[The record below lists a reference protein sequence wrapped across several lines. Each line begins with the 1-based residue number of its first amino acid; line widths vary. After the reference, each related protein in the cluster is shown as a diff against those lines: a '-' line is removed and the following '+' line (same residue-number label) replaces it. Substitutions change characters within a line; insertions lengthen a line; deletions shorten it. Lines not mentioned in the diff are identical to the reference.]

1 MKIIMTGGGTG
12 GHIYPAITIAD
23 KIKRKNPNAEILFIG
38 TKRGLEKDIVPQH
51 GYDIEFIAVSGF
63 DRKNILKS
71 IKTIRDLFLGIKQ
84 ANEIIN
90 RFKPDIVIGTGGYV
104 CGPVVRAAHKKGIKT
119 YIHEQ
124 NAFPGMT
131 NKMLEKFANKVF
143 ISFSESK
150 KYFKDQSKLILSGNP
165 IRKEFTL
172 QNNSEN
178 RKALNIT
185 DGDFV
190 VLCFSGSLGSK
201 TINNSIV
208 EAVREINSNDD
219 KLKIFFITG
228 RSYYES
234 VCTMLDE
241 ETQKLMGKVEILPY
255 THELYKYMSAADL
268 VISRSGALTIS
279 EINALGKASILIPS
293 PYVANNHQFFNA
305 KILSDAGCA
314 ILIEEKD
321 LSNDKLY
328 DTIMRLKNNKEMLN
342 RMSKISLEM
351 GMLDAVEIIYENIEI

>member
-23 KIKRKNPNAEILFIG
+23 KIKRKNPDAEFLFIG
-38 TKRGLEKDIVPQH
+38 TKRGLEKDIVPAH
-51 GYDIEFIAVSGF
+51 GYNIEFITVSGF

-71 IKTIRDLFLGIKQ
+71 IKTIKDLFLGIKQ
-84 ANEIIN
+84 AKEIIN

-131 NKMLEKFANKVF
+131 NKMLEKFADKVF
-143 ISFSESK
+143 ISFEESK
-150 KYFKDQSKLILSGNP
+150 KYFKDQNKLILSGNP
-165 IRKEFTL
+165 IRKEFTM

-178 RKALNIT
+178 RKALNLS
-185 DGDFV
+185 DADFAV
-190 VLCFSGSLGSK
+190 FCFSGSLGSK
-201 TINNSIV
+201 TINNSII
-208 EAVREINSNDD
+208 ESIGKISDDD

-228 RSYYES
+228 KSYYES
-234 VCTMLDE
+234 VCESLDN
-241 ETQKLMGKVEILPY
+241 ETLKKDGKVEILPY
-255 THELYKYMSAADL
+255 THELFKYMSAADL
-268 VISRSGALTIS
+268 IISRSGALTIS

-293 PYVANNHQFFNA
+293 PYVANNHQFYNA
-305 KILSDAGCA
+305 KILADAGCA

-321 LSNDKLY
+321 LLNNKLY

-342 RMSKISLEM
+342 RMSKVSLEM

>member
-23 KIKRKNPNAEILFIG
+23 KIKRKNPDAEILFIG
-38 TKRGLEKDIVPQH
+38 TKRGLEKDIVPQN
-51 GYDIEFIAVSGF
+51 GYDIEFITVSGF

-71 IKTIRDLFLGIKQ
+71 IKTIKDLFLGIKQ
-84 ANEIIN
+84 AKEIIN

-104 CGPVVRAAHKKGIKT
+104 CGPVVRAAYKKGIKT

-124 NAFPGMT
+124 NAFPGLT
-131 NKMLEKFANKVF
+131 NKMLEKFANNVF

-150 KYFKDQSKLILSGNP
+150 KYFKDQTKLILSGNP

-178 RKALNIT
+178 RKALNIA
-185 DGDFV
+185 DGDFA

-201 TINNSIV
+201 TINDSIAEV
-208 EAVREINSNDD
+208 IKKINSED

-228 RSYYES
+228 KSYYEP
-234 VCTMLDE
+234 VCTLLAKE
-241 ETQKLMGKVEILPY
+241 IIEKNGIIEILPY

-268 VISRSGALTIS
+268 IISRSGALTIS

-305 KILSDAGCA
+305 KILSNAGCA

-321 LSNDKLY
+321 LTEEKLY